1 MEIVVTD
8 LAKSREFYVDLLGL
22 HVTEEDENTIYLRSL
37 EEFIHHNLVLRKGPI
52 AAVAAFAYRVK
63 SPAEVDAAEAY
74 YKELGCRTERRKDGF
89 TKGIGDSVRVEDPL
103 GFPYEFFYEVEH
115 VERLTQRYD
124 LYSAGELV
132 RLDHFNQVTPD
143 VPRGRKYLEDL
154 GFRVSEDIQDSD
166 GVTYAAW
173 MHRKQTVH
181 DTALTGGNGPR
192 MHHVAFATHEKHNII
207 QICDKMG
214 ALRISDRI
222 ERGPGRHGVSNAF
235 YLYILDPDGHRIE
248 IYTQDYYTGDPDNPT
263 ITWDVHDNQRRDWWG
278 NPVVPSWYTEASLV
292 LDLDG
297 NPQPVIV
304 REEKSEMAVTVG
316 ADGFSYTRKEEDGPA
331 GERTGF
337 KLGAQAVAMLDAK
350 TIEAIADELLEAGRN
365 RTPVPRLT
373 ARYPDM
379 TVEDSYAVQQLWRRR
394 NEDAGRTLVG
404 RKIGLTSKAMQAATG
419 ITEPDYGAIF
429 DDMVLETGC
438 SVQWDQYTHPRVE
451 VELAFVLKKDLTG
464 PGCTIFDVLNATDY
478 VVPAL
483 EILDSRIEME
493 GRTIVDTI
501 ADNAA
506 MGAMVVGGNP
516 VRPDAVDLRWVS
528 AILYKN
534 QTVEETGVAAGVLDH
549 PANGVHW
556 LANKIAAHGDGMK
569 AGDIILA
576 GSFTRPA
583 LGVQGR
589 HRPRRLRTPG
599 ERHMPLRVEPDATFR
614 DALRNQTGAAGRPL
628 AGMWVCSGSPLVA
641 ELCAGSGLDWLLID
655 AEHSPNGL
663 ESILAQLQAVH
674 GYPVQALVRPPVND
688 TVLIKQ
694 YLDLGVQNLLIPM
707 VNSAAEAEAAVA
719 ATRYPPHGVR
729 GVGSALARA
738 ARWNRVPDYLARA
751 SETISVTVQIESD
764 SRRRG
769 RGGDPG
775 GRRRGRHLPG
785 ALRPRRL
792 HGRCWA
798 SRNTPRCAPPS
809 NTASLPPRRP
819 ANPPA

>member
-1 MEIVVTD
+1 MTNFVPTPTVPAPDIVRCAYMEIVVTD
-8 LAKSREFYVDLLGL
+8 LAKSRAFYVDLLGL
-22 HVTEEDENTIYLRSL
+22 HVTEEDENNIYLRSL

-74 YKELGCRTERRKDGF
+74 YSELGCRVERRKEGF

-103 GFPYEFFYEVEH
+103 GFPYEFFYDVEH

-297 NPQPVIV
+297 NPQPVID

-316 ADGFSYTRKEEDGPA
+316 ADGFSYTRKDGAPDGGPDGLQA
-331 GERTGF
+331 R
-337 KLGAQAVAMLDAK
+337 GAALAMLDAK
-350 TIEAIADELLEAGRN
+350 TIEAIADELLEAGRT

-373 ARYPDM
+373 ARYPEM

-394 NEDAGRTLVG
+394 NEEAGRTLVG
-404 RKIGLTSKAMQAATG
+404 RKIGLTSRAMQAATG

-438 SVQWDQYTHPRVE
+438 SVEWDKYTHPRVE
-451 VELAFVLKKDLTG
+451 VELAFVLKDALKG

-506 MGAMVVGGNP
+506 MGAMVIGGNP
-516 VRPDAVDLRWVS
+516 VKPDAVDLRWVS

-576 GSFTRPA
+576 GSFTRP
-583 LGVQGR
+583 L
-589 HRPRRLRTPG
+589 
-599 ERHMPLRVEPDATFR
+599 
-614 DALRNQTGAAGRPL
+614 
-628 AGMWVCSGSPLVA
+628 WVYKG
-641 ELCAGSGLDWLLID
+641 
-655 AEHSPNGL
+655 
-663 ESILAQLQAVH
+663 
-674 GYPVQALVRPPVND
+674 D
-688 TVLIKQ
+688 TVHAD
-694 YLDLGVQNLLIPM
+694 YGPLGSITCRF
-707 VNSAAEAEAAVA
+707 E
-719 ATRYPPHGVR
+719 
-729 GVGSALARA
+729 
-738 ARWNRVPDYLARA
+738 
-751 SETISVTVQIESD
+751 
-764 SRRRG
+764 
-769 RGGDPG
+769 
-775 GRRRGRHLPG
+775 
-785 ALRPRRL
+785 
-792 HGRCWA
+792 
-798 SRNTPRCAPPS
+798 
-809 NTASLPPRRP
+809 
-819 ANPPA
+819 